1 FQVDEAG
8 GAQIDLRIP
17 EQLRED
23 QELLDSLLL
32 QSRHP
37 LGILGDD
44 RFRVKLKTV
53 TEWVE
58 YLIAD
63 DVFNNVD
70 ADRAGEA
77 LRRDRR
83 HPRIEL
89 LLHDDVDRNAL
100 VLVKPAVSIEIQAE
114 LPFCQQGVGWA
125 GGGEQRGAGYQCHRQ
140 EDAVE
145 GLHVAALRRG
155 V

>member
-1 FQVDEAG
+1 VALPRPSQGRLGSRAISGPDRAGSLQRKAAELLEHHVELMHTLLDKGGIVLGLLEGSDCIDQVNTRLRHDGVLVHLAAFQVDEAG

-70 ADRAGEA
+70 ADRAGE
-77 LRRDRR
+77 
-83 HPRIEL
+83 
-89 LLHDDVDRNAL
+89 
-100 VLVKPAVSIEIQAE
+100 
-114 LPFCQQGVGWA
+114 
-125 GGGEQRGAGYQCHRQ
+125 
-140 EDAVE
+140 
-145 GLHVAALRRG
+145 
-155 V
+155 